1 MCMRKARSKISYS
14 VFASQYCYAT
24 DEMHFLAIERFLTAS
39 RLPFP
44 FKWEAGSH
52 LHLDLSGFL
61 LYSTSKFFCMIRW
74 ECDQKFTIYNGSG
87 PICCNVLACYDFK
100 YLYVYLLSHVYI

>member
-1 MCMRKARSKISYS
+1 
-14 VFASQYCYAT
+14 
-24 DEMHFLAIERFLTAS
+24 MHFLAIERFLTAS
-39 RLPFP
+39 QLLFP

-61 LYSTSKFFCMIRW
+61 LYSTSKFFCIIRW
-74 ECDQKFTIYNGSG
+74 ECDQKFTISNGSG

-100 YLYVYLLSHVYI
+100 YLHVYLLSHVYI